1 MKRILLTATLII
13 TAASAVQNLAAQE
26 HRSLTVEECVRI
38 GIENSRTL
46 AISEAEAARAR
57 SRSSEALTYL
67 LPSLSSRAS
76 YMRLSNEKPFEIE
89 LPPTLPVPS
98 PMTISPTIRDQRS
111 LSFMVQQPLF
121 TGFRLLS
128 TYQAAR
134 AQSEAERYQYRSD
147 SLDLSLD
154 IRTAYWSLYKA
165 EKVRKAVDDN
175 IRLVEAHLKDTRNFI
190 EQGLATRA
198 DLLKVE
204 AHLSQVR
211 LQNIDAGNAV
221 ELARLQL
228 NKLMGI
234 PLDTR
239 IALASELNLPDSV
252 QTELPELKR
261 TALSERAI
269 LTAAE
274 RRRKAAEKGIA
285 AARAGWFP
293 AIYVTGSY
301 SYARPNQRVLPPEDI
316 WEDSWEIGVIASFD
330 IWNWGR
336 TIHQTRQ
343 AKAKEMQA
351 AMAAR
356 ELAES
361 IELQVSAAFLDLKKA
376 AQRIAVATDGVEQAE
391 EFYRVTRNRF
401 AEDIASDTDLLDA
414 EIALLQAQTN
424 YVTALADY
432 EIASANLDRAIGR

>member
-1 MKRILLTATLII
+1 MKRILFTVTLILV
-13 TAASAVQNLAAQE
+13 AAIAARGLADQQN
-26 HRSLTVEECVRI
+26 RSLTVEECVRI

-46 AISEAEAARAR
+46 AISEAEAAKARA
-57 SRSSEALTYL
+57 RSSEALTHL
-67 LPSLSSRAS
+67 LPSLSARAS

-89 LPPTLPVPS
+89 LPPTIPLPS
-98 PMTISPTIRDQRS
+98 PMTISPNIRDQRN

-128 TYQAAR
+128 TYQAAL
-134 AQSEAERYQYRSD
+134 AHSHAERYQYRSD
-147 SLDLSLD
+147 SLDLSLE

-165 EKVRKAVDDN
+165 EKIWKAVANN
-175 IRLVEAHLKDTRNFI
+175 IRLIEAHLKDTRSFI

-204 AHLSQVR
+204 AHLSQIR

-221 ELARLQL
+221 DLAQLQL

-234 PLDTR
+234 PLDTGLT
-239 IALASELNLPDSV
+239 IYSELNGPDSL
-252 QTELPELKR
+252 QLELPALKH
-261 TALSERAI
+261 TALTERAI
-269 LTAAE
+269 LTVAE
-274 RRRKAAEKGIA
+274 SRNKAAEKGIT

-301 SYARPNQRVLPPEDI
+301 AYARPNQRILPPEDT
-316 WEDSWEIGVIASFD
+316 WEDSWEVGVIASFD

-336 TIHQTRQ
+336 TIHETRQ
-343 AKAKEMQA
+343 AKAQSTQA
-351 AMAAR
+351 ELAAR

-361 IELQVSAAFLDLKKA
+361 VELQVAAAYLDLQKA
-376 AQRIAVATDGVEQAE
+376 AQRIEVATDGVEQAE
-391 EFYRVTRNRF
+391 EYYRITRNHF
-401 AEDIASDTDLLDA
+401 EEDIASDTDLLDA
-414 EIALLQAQTN
+414 EVALLQAQTN